1 MTVAELIDL
10 LMKFP
15 EEEPVYVPNFNSNN
29 NHPVT
34 NLVLSSAGVLI
45 DY

>member
-15 EEEPVYVPNFNSNN
+15 EEEPVYVPDFNSNN
-29 NHPVT
+29 NHPVN
-34 NLVLSSAGVLI
+34 NLVLTERGVLI